1 MTKYLK
7 DFNLPNRFKECR
19 LEKKL
24 TRPEL
29 AKLLGFVGSKQV
41 IYLYETNKRIPSV
54 PILIQMKNIFNVSLD
69 YLLYLDSYKNHV
81 DYIYNELG
89 INDEL
94 LDLYILA
101 TNDERSI
108 KRVNN
113 YIINHY
119 KEYNYG
125 NKDNR

>member
-24 TRPEL
+24 TRPKL

-54 PILIQMKNIFNVSLD
+54 PTLIQMKNIFNVSLD
-69 YLLYLDSYKNHV
+69 YLLYLDSYKNHIE
-81 DYIYNELG
+81 YIYNELG
-89 INDEL
+89 ISDEL

-125 NKDNR
+125 NKNNR

>member
-41 IYLYETNKRIPSV
+41 IYLYETNKRIPNV
-54 PILIQMKNIFNVSLD
+54 PTLIKLKNIFDVSLD
-69 YLLYLDSYKNHV
+69 YLLYLDSYKNHI

-94 LDLYILA
+94 LDLFILV
-101 TNDERSI
+101 TDNEHSI

>member
-24 TRPEL
+24 TRPAL
-29 AKLLGFVGSKQV
+29 ARLLGFVGSKQV
-41 IYLYETNKRIPSV
+41 IYSYETNKRIPNV
-54 PILIQMKNIFNVSLD
+54 PTLIKMKNIFNVSLD
-69 YLLYLDSYKNHV
+69 YLLCLDSYKNHIE
-81 DYIYNELG
+81 YIYKELG
-89 INDEL
+89 MNDEL
-94 LDLYILA
+94 LDLFILV
-101 TNDERSI
+101 TEDEHSI

-113 YIINHY
+113 YIVNHY
-119 KEYNYG
+119 KEYSYG